1 MQCLNYDA
9 FAGNRKILLGSRS
22 LPRLGLGGWFLLST
36 HPLRVRWLHA
46 RMRTGSS
53 VASRPPVHG
62 LGTPFSCLAGAQFHS
77 FAASFVDIVEGALS
91 LCHCFVL
98 PRKTVGIAISL
109 LPLFFPEDIFRT
121 KYGCRNC
128 CEKRIQTIGKI
139 HHWTR
144 CYNWRYWVYDLS
156 VRFVLVPMVNIERP
170 VITMSDLQISRNNQ

>member
-1 MQCLNYDA
+1 
-9 FAGNRKILLGSRS
+9 
-22 LPRLGLGGWFLLST
+22 
-36 HPLRVRWLHA
+36 
-46 RMRTGSS
+46 
-53 VASRPPVHG
+53 
-62 LGTPFSCLAGAQFHS
+62 LAGAQFHS

-139 HHWTR
+139 HH
-144 CYNWRYWVYDLS
+144 
-156 VRFVLVPMVNIERP
+156 
-170 VITMSDLQISRNNQ
+170 